1 MSDDVL
7 GDAFRAFGQHVIALG
22 LDEPRPRLSVIDD
35 AIRKSG
41 RFVEVFSHG
50 GANSCFQPFACG
62 NEGYL
67 SSAKARAS
75 TWVSVIPFS
84 FT

>member
-1 MSDDVL
+1 MLDDVL

-22 LDEPRPRLSVIDD
+22 LDEPWPCLSVIDD

-75 TWVSVIPFS
+75 TWVSVSPFS